1 MIKNRETNTMTSLP
15 NYHAFEGHNWETASI
30 RNALDY
36 AGVIAP
42 HTDKPFSEAL
52 LMGIS
57 GGIVVGYFSFTYE
70 GYDPHVALLTRN
82 TFDPMETILTRLA
95 IPRDMHQTS
104 KSDTGVKN
112 LIAVLERGDAPIV
125 WADTFS
131 LPYSMPPF
139 LEGMW
144 GMMPLVVYGYDED
157 SQTACIADRA
167 HVGLCVSTQDL
178 ERARGRVKKDKYRIM
193 VLGVPDMSKLVSV
206 VQKGIFDC
214 IKLYTEEPPKGSK
227 QNFGFAALERWAD
240 LLVKPKDKNSWE
252 RVFPRGEKLYA
263 GLRTSFEGIEIF
275 GKRGTAERDTYAQFL
290 EEAAL
295 LLAKPAL
302 NDVATLFR
310 EAGKSWTAL
319 GQALLPESVPV
330 LKEARELLLKQ
341 RELFL
346 QTGAEH
352 VFEIRAAHERLAA
365 IRATMATKFP
375 LSVSETQSL
384 MQDLRSHILQIR
396 DLEMTA
402 VQALQEAMS

>member
-1 MIKNRETNTMTSLP
+1 M
-15 NYHAFEGHNWETASI
+15 
-30 RNALDY
+30 
-36 AGVIAP
+36 
-42 HTDKPFSEAL
+42 
-52 LMGIS
+52 
-57 GGIVVGYFSFTYE
+57 
-70 GYDPHVALLTRN
+70 
-82 TFDPMETILTRLA
+82 
-95 IPRDMHQTS
+95 
-104 KSDTGVKN
+104 
-112 LIAVLERGDAPIV
+112 
-125 WADTFS
+125 
-131 LPYSMPPF
+131 
-139 LEGMW
+139 
-144 GMMPLVVYGYDED
+144 
-157 SQTACIADRA
+157 
-167 HVGLCVSTQDL
+167 GLCVSTQDL
-178 ERARGRVKKDKYRIM
+178 ERGRGRGRVKKDKYRIM
-193 VLGVPDMSKLVSV
+193 VLGAPDMSKLVSA

-263 GLRTSFEGIEIF
+263 GLRTSFEGIEVF

-352 VFEIRAAHERLAA
+352 VLEIRAAHERLAA
-365 IRATMATKFP
+365 IRATMATNFP